1 MRSLTYYYSGSNY
14 NPEQMELIKDL
25 CRQKGLLFV
34 DQNIDGDPLL
44 EQRFGAKNPVVLV
57 GPYRISPPFT
67 LTEVEVAVN
76 AALERNDREPGIPG
90 RHDRFRMT
98 RSEKFAFW
106 FSKSY
111 VWVISTILFLFLAF
125 SFLPPILMKAGN
137 TNLASGFYGF
147 YRLLCHQLFY
157 RSFFIGGEQII
168 YPRELAHLQGHLTY
182 EQVVGKQA
190 EDLLFARNFQGN
202 EKLGYKVALCQRD
215 VAIYFALGLSGV
227 FFEITRR
234 RAKPFPWY
242 VWIIFAVIPI
252 GIDGFSQLPG
262 LSQGWPLW
270 LPARES
276 TPFLR
281 IITGMLFGFITGWYV
296 FPLMEESMKEVRFQ
310 LGRKKQ
316 ISLRA
321 ESKR

>member
-76 AALERNDREPGIPG
+76 AVLERNNREPGIPG

-202 EKLGYKVALCQRD
+202 EKLGYKVALCQR
-215 VAIYFALGLSGV
+215 VWLSTSHSDYQV
-227 FFEITRR
+227 SFLR
-234 RAKPFPWY
+234 
-242 VWIIFAVIPI
+242 
-252 GIDGFSQLPG
+252 LPG
-262 LSQGWPLW
+262 AEPNLFHGMCGS
-270 LPARES
+270 
-276 TPFLR
+276 FL
-281 IITGMLFGFITGWYV
+281 
-296 FPLMEESMKEVRFQ
+296 Q
-310 LGRKKQ
+310 
-316 ISLRA
+316 
-321 ESKR
+321 